1 LIAVRLVVFRVI
13 KQALI
18 VFHHH
23 LHHHLPAILLR
34 IKPVY
39 HHQTLALKTQLQR
52 DVHQL
57 LIHVRKIQLQR
68 DVHHLQNK
76 RRRWRKMRM

>member
-1 LIAVRLVVFRVI
+1 
-13 KQALI
+13 
-18 VFHHH
+18 
-23 LHHHLPAILLR
+23 
-34 IKPVY
+34 
-39 HHQTLALKTQLQR
+39 LKTQLQR